1 MSEITRAEFDA
12 LVQKVEEIHR
22 MLKNM
27 QPSVVPL
34 ASTSEQMMVLF
45 GSGPDAGPWG
55 YRGYPTFGKTTG
67 GTNERT

>member
-34 ASTSEQMMVLF
+34 ASTSEQRLELF
-45 GSGPDAGPWG
+45 GGGPDAGHWG